1 MEKNIASPALPFT
14 ELRAALARLVPVWA
28 NALLAERGLSVR
40 TVEAYRQD
48 MELFLL
54 YLDEWDMGRGAASS
68 HAFQLGEQD
77 IMLFLAWLRARQN
90 TGRSLARRLSALRSL
105 FAFAVEEKV
114 LPANPAALLE
124 SPRLPQYLP
133 EVLSREEMER
143 LQLLA
148 LRAASMLDATE
159 KVVFIDSMVVDK
171 QQFVDHYRIGR
182 DAGRV
187 GTYRTLFPKGELQ
200 LGRCGQSAF
209 VNELGDM
216 AYVAV
221 PDTSGD
227 LKLSRAE
234 RAGGQW
240 SRTRALA
247 GLAERTGN
255 QDFPFVMA
263 DGITLYY
270 AEESDEGLG
279 GYDIYVTRYNS
290 DDERFVK
297 PENIGMPFNSPA
309 NDYLYAID
317 EFNNLGWFATDRNQ
331 PAGKVCIYTF
341 IPNPSR
347 ETYVLTEYNADE
359 VRAAAR
365 IASVARTQAGSRKLA
380 EAKAVLAQLRA
391 EPAEAAQGSSFSFIT
406 ADGRLFTSVRQLPDA
421 QSRKLG
427 EQWSAATTQLSQQRE
442 QLDQMRRS
450 YAAAYAE

>member
-1 MEKNIASPALPFT
+1 MKKTLILAGSLLLGAMPVTADHRMETPAQVLTATVAPDEDERT
-14 ELRAALARLVPVWA
+14 E
-28 NALLAERGLSVR
+28 AERLFDEYR
-40 TVEAYRQD
+40 FDEAAD
-48 MELFLL
+48 
-54 YLDEWDMGRGAASS
+54 
-68 HAFQLGEQD
+68 
-77 IMLFLAWLRARQN
+77 
-90 TGRSLARRLSALRSL
+90 
-105 FAFAVEEKV
+105 
-114 LPANPAALLE
+114 LLE
-124 SPRLPQYLP
+124 DDIAKAKRRRKPT
-133 EVLSREEMER
+133 EEMER

-240 SRTRALA
+240 SRARALA

-450 YAAAYAE
+450 YAAADAGGRQQMTSAILKLEKEVERLETQADRLASQLRQAVRTKQ